1 MERNRKKKKVRVNFS
16 EYVVCIS
23 RGLACGVP
31 REGIVPR
38 GGQTEWE
45 RNTRKGQENTTE
57 WERNTRKDQERFV
70 GGGSERA
77 QGRITRKEMTIFCG
91 KFTP

>member
-1 MERNRKKKKVRVNFS
+1 MERNRKERKVRVNFS
-16 EYVVCIS
+16 EHVVCIS

-45 RNTRKGQENTTE
+45 RNTRK
-57 WERNTRKDQERFV
+57 DQQRFV
-70 GGGSERA
+70 GGGVKGLRGEL
-77 QGRITRKEMTIFCG
+77 QGK
-91 KFTP
+91 K

>member
-1 MERNRKKKKVRVNFS
+1 MERNREERKVRVNFS

-38 GGQTEWE
+38 GGQ
-45 RNTRKGQENTTE
+45 RE

>member
-38 GGQTEWE
+38 GRQ
-45 RNTRKGQENTTE
+45 TE
-57 WERNTRKDQERFV
+57 WERNTRKDQERFM
-70 GGGSERA
+70 GGTERA